1 MSFFGA
7 LVEPVAA
14 LGGKVVGAW
23 SANREGKRRIVAQR
37 LENQA
42 VEEKAAS
49 DFRVA
54 EFRAKADRLTKK
66 DDHAFTLDELAVKE
80 AAKTWWDEFL
90 ALAWLVVT
98 TYYPIAIY
106 PIILWASGGA
116 IPEPS
121 VIFEAMGDIPWQVW
135 AVDFGI
141 MARYLGLRGWFR
153 DLNIAGKFSSAKN
166 KAASLLGKGKE

>member
-1 MSFFGA
+1 MGFLSA

-42 VEEKAAS
+42 VEDKAAS

-54 EFRAKADRLTKK
+54 EFKAKADRLATK
-66 DDHAFTLDELAVKE
+66 DAHAFTLDELAVKE
-80 AAKTWWDEFL
+80 AAKSWWDEFL
-90 ALAWLVVT
+90 AFTWLVVT

-106 PIILWASGGA
+106 PIIIWASGGA
-116 IPEPS
+116 VPEPS
-121 VIFEAMGDIPWQVW
+121 ILFDQMDKIPWGVW
-135 AVDFGI
+135 IVDLGI

-153 DLNIAGKFSSAKN
+153 DMKVGQKVSSLMKR
-166 KAASLLGKGKE
+166 GKE